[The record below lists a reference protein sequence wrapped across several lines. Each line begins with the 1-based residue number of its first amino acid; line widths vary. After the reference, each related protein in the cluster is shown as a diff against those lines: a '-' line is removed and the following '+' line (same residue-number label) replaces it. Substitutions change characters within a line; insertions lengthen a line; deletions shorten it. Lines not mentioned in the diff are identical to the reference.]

1 MSSEVD
7 RSTPT
12 QKTSKRRISVLIN
25 RIRIV
30 LGSAIEIMGPPIA
43 KISLIILPKISIIMK
58 KNVIRI
64 DRTTDITIE
73 EVARIDRTID
83 GIRIRIAI
91 HHLVEM
97 MIARLED
104 LVNIPLGIGEMM
116 SIEGME
122 IIEEVKIIEEAKIIE
137 EVKIIEEARI
147 IEEVKIIEEAK
158 ITEEVKIIEE
168 ARIIEEVKSVEA
180 INVIRPWKYLV
191 HKRTTLQSNKI
202 SGVKRKRERRRRLA
216 SPNPRHL
223 PIQSRSKRRRRAAR
237 RVRRVVRKV
246 RSQSTAK
253 EIDGLNTPYGI
264 QTFCPIFFVF
274 KIINVWILLYQA

>member
-122 IIEEVKIIEEAKIIE
+122 
-137 EVKIIEEARI
+137 I